1 MKRLD
6 QLLRELPD
14 GWMRS
19 RAGRLEAT
27 KRNPELFAWVYLRH
41 HLRLGEDGP
50 VTWGRHHE
58 RWYAEIRSWT
68 GPAPTARTY
77 RRGYVAPRSSAKT
90 TTWFLIAPMWAAA
103 HGWARFIVAFAD
115 SGTQSEIHLDT
126 FKRELENNALLRLD
140 FPELCEP
147 ATGERSRLVSNN
159 RTMTIRENDFVFAAK
174 GADASSLG
182 LKVGNRRPDVII
194 LDDIEPDASNYS
206 QYQASKRQA
215 TLINAI
221 LPLNLNAR
229 VIWSGTV
236 TMEGSLIHQL
246 VKTRTAPKEDVP
258 SWISDE
264 NFTCDYEPAIYLDND
279 GEEHSIW
286 PEKWPLVEL
295 QQWRHTVSF
304 MLNFMN
310 EPIGDGGYWTPEDI
324 KIIPESVFPRTI
336 ISIDPAVTKK
346 NTSDFTGVALLSFDK
361 RKRRMWVRRV
371 WKVKKSPREL
381 RHLVAAI
388 LQSFPETKILLVETN
403 QGGDT
408 WGDIFSG
415 LDVQYREIKQD
426 TKKEVRAVVLLNGY
440 QKREV
445 VHAEKLPALD
455 AELLAFPTGLND
467 DLLDAVGSGYGYF
480 TGAEAEK
487 LPPPGKPRQLSYV

>member
-1 MKRLD
+1 MLT
-6 QLLRELPD
+6 
-14 GWMRS
+14 
-19 RAGRLEAT
+19 RAGRVEAT

-41 HLRLGEDGP
+41 HLRHEDGP

-58 RWYAEIRSWT
+58 RWYSEIRSWVEGT
-68 GPAPTARTY
+68 PEPRSY
-77 RRGYVAPRSSAKT
+77 RRGYVAPRSSSKT
-90 TTWFLIAPMWAAA
+90 TTWFLIAPLWASA
-103 HGWARFIVAFAD
+103 HGWAKFVVAFAD
-115 SGTQSEIHLDT
+115 SGTQAEIHLDT
-126 FKRELENNALLRLD
+126 FKRELENNALLRAD
-140 FPELCEP
+140 FPELCAP

-174 GADASSLG
+174 GADSSSLG

-206 QYQASKRQA
+206 QYQAAKRQS

-246 VKTRTAPKEDVP
+246 VKTVTAPKEDIP
-258 SWISDE
+258 SWITDE
-264 NFTCDYEPAIYLDND
+264 NFTVDYQPAIYLDDD
-279 GEEHSIW
+279 GVERSIW
-286 PEKWPLVEL
+286 PGKWPIEEL
-295 QQWRHTVSF
+295 LSWRHTISF
-304 MLNFMN
+304 ALNFMN
-310 EPIGDGGYWTPEDI
+310 EPIGDGGFWTVDDI
-324 KIIPESVFPRTI
+324 KIIPETVFPRTI

-346 NTSDFTGVALLSFDK
+346 NTSDFTGVALLSYNK
-361 RKRRMWVRRV
+361 PKRRMWVRRV
-371 WKVKKSPREL
+371 WKVKKSPRDL

-388 LQSFPETKILLVETN
+388 LQQFPEVTVLLVETN

-408 WGDIFSG
+408 WEDIFSG
-415 LDVQYREIKQD
+415 LDVKYREIKQD

-467 DLLDAVGSGYGYF
+467 DLLDAVGSGYAYF

-487 LPPPGKPRQLSYV
+487 MPRPGKPRQLSYV